1 MATSVVSEA
10 RREYRRAY
18 YRANA
23 ERIKEKVRVYR
34 KTRYKERWENASE
47 EEKAARRAKCNESA
61 AKTKPWLT
69 RRRRR
74 PAAYL
79 FNVARQRC
87 RRTGTEFTI
96 TVDDIVVPE
105 VCPLLGVVLDP
116 YAESMDVHPSLDR
129 IDPKKG
135 YIPGNVWVV
144 SHRANRIKS
153 DACADELIAIGMR
166 LKELL

>member
-1 MATSVVSEA
+1 MTTPAVSED
-10 RREYRRAY
+10 RRAY
-18 YRANA
+18 ARAYYQANKEA
-23 ERIKEKVRVYR
+23 IKEKVRVYHH
-34 KTRYKERWENASE
+34 TQYKQKWENASNA
-47 EEKAARRAKCNESA
+47 EKEQRRIACNARA

-69 RRRRR
+69 RRKRR

-87 RRTGTEFTI
+87 KRTGTEFTI
-96 TVDDIVVPE
+96 TVDDIVVPT
-105 VCPLLGVVLDP
+105 VCPLLGVVLDT
-116 YAESMDVHPSLDR
+116 YADSVDVHPSIDR

-135 YIPGNVWVV
+135 YIPGNVWVI

-153 DACADELIAIGMR
+153 DACADELIAIGTR